1 MGNSEKSKFSE
12 SQLYQMRCQV
22 IAYKLLAMQ
31 EPVPKGLMEAAQGKN
46 NQQQQQRENTAGKP
60 QQQPK
65 PKQLMAAIQRTSKQ
79 QHQQQQQG
87 KNTAPLQ
94 QHPKQG
100 TRFKFILEN
109 K

>member
-31 EPVPKGLMEAAQGKN
+31 EPVPKGLMEATQGKN
-46 NQQQQQRENTAGKP
+46 NQQQQQGENTAGNNAPP

-65 PKQLMAAIQRTSKQ
+65 
-79 QHQQQQQG
+79 QG
-87 KNTAPLQ
+87 GK
-94 QHPKQG
+94 
-100 TRFKFILEN
+100 FKFN
-109 K
+109 